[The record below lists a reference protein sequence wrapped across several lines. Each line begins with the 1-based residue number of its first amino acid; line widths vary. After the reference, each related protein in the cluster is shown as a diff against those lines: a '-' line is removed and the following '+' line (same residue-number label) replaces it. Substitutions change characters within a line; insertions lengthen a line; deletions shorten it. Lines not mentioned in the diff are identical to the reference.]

1 MIAQLIIYLMVY
13 WPFRIIFDFKT
24 NVAEVEQLSSGGRY
38 LIAANHRT
46 WLDVFLILSSLPLGV
61 FLTLIPIKIFTAN
74 VYMRTWWQRLVLFA
88 IGGFPANFS
97 HGLKFSDQ
105 GFSLFIFPEGK
116 RVSPEQEGELK
127 SGLGRLVKSRDFT
140 VLPVFINYGNG
151 RKVGIKWR
159 RVIYPKRNLVNRSE
173 KVITSQIFNKVM
185 YG

>member
-13 WPFRIIFDFKT
+13 WPFRVIFDFKANAAGIT
-24 NVAEVEQLSSGGRY
+24 KLSIGRRY

-116 RVSPEQEGELK
+116 RARPGQDLELK
-127 SGLGRLVKSRDFT
+127 PGLGRLVKSRDFT
-140 VLPVFINYGNG
+140 VLPVHINYGNP
-151 RKVGIKWR
+151 RDVEINWR
-159 RVIYPKRNLVNRSE
+159 RMIYLDINKRSRSE
-173 KVITSQIFNKVM
+173 KVITSQIFKKIL